1 MKSLVY
7 YATRSGNT
15 REVANAMADA
25 LRPAGPVDV
34 LSVEVGPRAI
44 TDDVDLILVGGP
56 TEGHGMTPQV
66 IAFLDALPPLSGRNA
81 AAFDTRLNWP
91 RWASGSASAGIR
103 ARLEGAGARRPVPS
117 ASFIVSMAPE
127 IEPGELQRAA
137 AWASNLAGNVQSL
150 PVAELTGGAR

>member
-1 MKSLVY
+1 MKSLVF

-15 REVANAMADA
+15 RQVANAMADA
-25 LRPAGPVDV
+25 LRPGGPVDV
-34 LSVEVGPRAI
+34 LSVEVGCGAI

-66 IAFLDALPPLSGRNA
+66 KAFLDDMPTLAGRNA

-91 RWASGSASAGIR
+91 RWASGSAAAGIR
-103 ARLEGAGARRPVPS
+103 ARLEEAGARRPVPS
-117 ASFIVSMAPE
+117 ASFIVSMTPE

-137 AWASNLAGNVQSL
+137 AWASDLAGKLHSS
-150 PVAELTGGAR
+150 PVAVLTGDTR

>member
-1 MKSLVY
+1 MKTLIF

-15 REVANAMADA
+15 FKVAKAMADA

-34 LSVEVGPRAI
+34 ISVEAGVGAI

-66 IAFLDALPPLSGRNA
+66 EAFLDGMPALAGHNA

-91 RWASGSASAGIR
+91 RWASGSAAAGIR
-103 ARLEGAGARRPVPS
+103 ARLEESGARRPVPS
-117 ASFIVSMAPE
+117 ASFIVSMTPE

-137 AWASNLAGNVQSL
+137 EWASNLAGKLHPS
-150 PVAELTGGAR
+150 PVAEPIGGAR

>member
-1 MKSLVY
+1 MKTLIF
-7 YATRSGNT
+7 YATRHGNT
-15 REVANAMADA
+15 FQVANAIADA

-34 LSVEVGPRAI
+34 ISVEAGVRAI

-66 IAFLDALPPLSGRNA
+66 EAFLDGMPALDGRNA

-91 RWASGSASAGIR
+91 RWASGSAAAGIR
-103 ARLEGAGARRPVPS
+103 GRLEESGARRPIPS
-117 ASFIVSMAPE
+117 ASFIVSMTPE

-137 AWASNLAGNVQSL
+137 AWATDLADTVQSIPAIAL
-150 PVAELTGGAR
+150 VGGRR